1 MFRLFKKLNNDRE
14 VTTNPDVL
22 FNSDIDISEINVHGL
37 KLQDKADLIP
47 LDNVSTTTFEK
58 MPTDILR
65 FPNGG
70 TRQTWKDNKVYY
82 ESPNGL
88 KEYPLADRINSVL
101 DFGGI
106 LHMKSG
112 AKYVIQ
118 DRTIIGIGIHQGIV
132 TPYKKIPKGKIQ
144 MKFGKASKIEE
155 DYEQTDGELWNTN
168 YFYESR
174 NMIINFFEPDNEIDF
189 INIGLF
195 PFGIN
200 KRQS

>member
-1 MFRLFKKLNNDRE
+1 MFGLLKKINNDRE

-22 FNSDIDISEINVHGL
+22 FNSDIDASEIKVHGL

-47 LDNVSTTTFEK
+47 LDKVLTTTFEK
-58 MPTDILR
+58 APTDILP

-70 TRQTWKDNKVYY
+70 TKQTWKDNKVYY

-88 KEYPLADRINSVL
+88 KEYLLADRINSVL

-132 TPYKKIPKGKIQ
+132 TPYQKIPKGKIEK
-144 MKFGKASKIEE
+144 KFGKASKIEE

-174 NMIINFFEPDNEIDF
+174 NMIINFFEPGNEINF

-195 PFGIN
+195 SYSVDNRP
-200 KRQS
+200 S